1 MTDLGCEICGA
12 AKEPG
17 KRICG
22 NCFKGIGRTRATCQT
37 CGQAN
42 RWLDHELRCRR
53 CRDNSTRRCADCQS
67 TSSGLFTWNEVRL
80 CAPCALRRE
89 LDRTIPAEPGG
100 ALVRLRPVIL
110 AAEPVTT
117 RRWLRRAH
125 DLLTGL
131 DQEHISLDHTTLDG
145 LPHPKSV
152 EHLRAL
158 LIATDILPADPAG
171 PIRRLQTRLEHL
183 PASLEQ
189 TDRRVVSRWVRWQV
203 LPPLRQQAEQARQ
216 LGTSVTNARRRVEQ
230 TVAFLT
236 VLQDQ
241 GRSLAETTQDDID
254 QWFARPGA
262 ARWNARPFLA
272 WSQQHRHLPAQLEL
286 PAQRHGNP
294 TAPADPE
301 HRWTIAARL
310 GSDDQLDPADRV
322 AGLLV
327 VLYAQPL
334 SRIATLTRDDVLILE
349 DRVHLQLGPDPLEL
363 TEPLASLIRTLP
375 LARRRSTAQQLPNH
389 WLFPGGHAG
398 KHIEATTLGAR
409 LKRIGIEPR
418 RMRLA
423 AAEQLSRDVPPAML
437 AGILGLRIATVAQ
450 HVSRSGGNWANYAAT
465 RQP

>member
-171 PIRRLQTRLEHL
+171 PIRRLQPGTPPCRPRADRSPSRQQVGPLAS
-183 PASLEQ
+183 PAPTAAASRASPSARHVGRQ
-189 TDRRVVSRWVRWQV
+189 RPPSCRTDRR
-203 LPPLRQQAEQARQ
+203 LPDRP
-216 LGTSVTNARRRVEQ
+216 
-230 TVAFLT
+230 
-236 VLQDQ
+236 
-241 GRSLAETTQDDID
+241 
-254 QWFARPGA
+254 ARPRA
-262 ARWNARPFLA
+262 
-272 WSQQHRHLPAQLEL
+272 
-286 PAQRHGNP
+286 
-294 TAPADPE
+294 
-301 HRWTIAARL
+301 
-310 GSDDQLDPADRV
+310 V
-322 AGLLV
+322 
-327 VLYAQPL
+327 
-334 SRIATLTRDDVLILE
+334 
-349 DRVHLQLGPDPLEL
+349 
-363 TEPLASLIRTLP
+363 
-375 LARRRSTAQQLPNH
+375 
-389 WLFPGGHAG
+389 
-398 KHIEATTLGAR
+398 
-409 LKRIGIEPR
+409 PR
-418 RMRLA
+418 RDNPGRHRPVVRTSRCRALERTALPGLVPA
-423 AAEQLSRDVPPAML
+423 APPPAGP
-437 AGILGLRIATVAQ
+437 AGTASPT
-450 HVSRSGGNWANYAAT
+450 T
-465 RQP
+465 RQPHGAG

>member
-22 NCFKGIGRTRATCQT
+22 NCFNGIGRTRATCQA

-53 CRDNSTRRCADCQS
+53 CRDHSTRLCADCRR
-67 TSSGLFTWNEVRL
+67 TGAGLFTCDDVRL
-80 CAPCALRRE
+80 CAACALRRE
-89 LDRTIPAEPGG
+89 LDRTIPAEPAG
-100 ALVRLRPVIL
+100 ALAQLRPVIL
-110 AAEPVTT
+110 TAEPVTT
-117 RRWLRRAH
+117 RRWLRRAR

-131 DQEHISLDHTTLDG
+131 DQEHIALDHAALDG
-145 LPHPKSV
+145 LAHPKSV

-158 LIATDILPADPAG
+158 LIAADILPPDPAG
-171 PIRRLQTRLEHL
+171 PIRRLQTRLEQL
-183 PASLEQ
+183 LAGLEQ
-189 TDRRVVSRWVRWQV
+189 TDRRVITRWVRWKV

-216 LGTSVTNARRRVEQ
+216 LGTSVANARRRVEQ

-241 GRSLAETTQDDID
+241 QRSLAETTQDDID
-254 QWFARPGA
+254 LWFAGPGA

-272 WSQQHRHLPAQLEL
+272 WCQQHRHLPAQLEL

-301 HRWTIAARL
+301 HRWAIASMLA
-310 GSDDQLDPADRV
+310 SDDQLDPADRV

-334 SRIATLTRDDVLILE
+334 SRIATLTRDDVVILD
-349 DRVHLQLGPDPLEL
+349 DRVHLQLGTDPLEL
-363 TEPLASLIRTLP
+363 AEPFASLIRTLP
-375 LARRRSTAQQLPNH
+375 IARRRSTAQQLPNH